1 LTDIFLSYN
10 REDQARAQMFAQGFE
25 AQGLTVWWDVGLRS
39 GEAYDEVT
47 ETALRT
53 AKAVV
58 VLWSRKSVQSRWV
71 RAEATLADRNKTL
84 VPCMIEACERPIMFE
99 LTQTAELSHWMGDA
113 ADKTW
118 LAFLNDVRRMAAKAV
133 TPIPQT
139 PATTA
144 EPPTAEETLKPGQSG
159 SAPSL
164 AVLPFTNR
172 SGLPEDEVFAFG
184 MVEDVIDALSQ
195 AVNLRVISSSATAR
209 FFSGAL
215 PDVEAIGRQLGVRY
229 LLEGNVRRAGT
240 DLRVTAQ
247 LVEAETGAIVWTQR
261 FDRPL
266 AELAALQE
274 ALVKELAA
282 CLNVTVR
289 DLEMARALLKPS
301 DLTAWECCMRAFS
314 YFRVTGGTSMLQAAR
329 EARRAI
335 ELSPDYALAYAILAQ
350 AKSLLYHLLTPED
363 EDLVREIEGYIN
375 RAMELGSSNLVV
387 LPFVAGA
394 LNYIGQPE
402 AAILRANK
410 ALRINPDSGDAKRE
424 LAIAYTMLNQID
436 LALPHYEATFRAFP
450 GANHMNWGVHAWMA
464 NAHAHVGDWEA
475 AERANAE
482 CIALNPDASSGFCQ
496 NAIVLRQRGRSA
508 EALALMVQARKLE
521 PKATLAR
528 WEMRFNRWFPNNAA
542 ARETILGHLRALWAE
557 TEQSA

>member
-1 LTDIFLSYN
+1 MTDIFLSYS
-10 REDQARAQMFAQGFE
+10 REDQARAKLFADAF
-25 AQGLTVWWDVGLRS
+25 AAAGLSVWWDTALTA
-39 GEAYDEVT
+39 GEAYDQVT
-47 ETALRT
+47 ERALKS

-58 VLWSRKSVQSRWV
+58 VLWSPRSVESRWV

-84 VPCMIEACERPIMFE
+84 VPVTIEPCERPIMFE
-99 LTQTAELSHWMGDA
+99 LTQTAELSHWRGDTN
-113 ADKTW
+113 DKVW
-118 LAFLNDVRRMAAKAV
+118 MAFLAGVRRFVTKDV
-133 TPIPQT
+133 TPAAVMPVVVPST
-139 PATTA
+139 VA
-144 EPPTAEETLKPGQSG
+144 ETLKPGLSG

-172 SGLPEDEVFAFG
+172 SGLPDDEVFAIG

-209 FFSGAL
+209 FLGGAL

-229 LLEGNVRRAGT
+229 LLEGNVRRAGA

-282 CLNVTVR
+282 HLNVTVR
-289 DLEMARALLKPS
+289 DLEMARALRKPA

-314 YFRVTGGTSMLQAAR
+314 YFRVTGGTSMLHAAR
-329 EARRAI
+329 ESRRAI

-350 AKSLLYHLLTPED
+350 AKSLLYHLLTPDD
-363 EDLVREIEGYIN
+363 EELVREVEGYIN
-375 RAMELGSSNLVV
+375 RAMELDSSNLLV
-387 LPFVAGA
+387 LSFVAGA

-402 AAILRANK
+402 AAILRANR
-410 ALRINPDSGDAKRE
+410 ALRNNPDSGDGRRE
-424 LAIAYTMLNQID
+424 LAIAYTMLNRID
-436 LALPHYEATFRAFP
+436 LALPHYEATLKAFP
-450 GANHMNWGVHAWMA
+450 GSSQLWGVQAWLA

-496 NAIVLRQRGRSA
+496 NAIVLRQQGRPA
-508 EALALMVQARKLE
+508 EAHALMVQARKLE

-528 WEMRFNRWFPNNAA
+528 WEMRFSRWFPNNAA
-542 ARETILGHLRALWAE
+542 AHETMLGHLRVLWSE
-557 TEQSA
+557 TEPRA